1 MYNKVKGVKMSNN
14 ISTKATFYL
23 DKDLY
28 KAFKVKAALSDKK
41 ISDLMN
47 ETLRSQMSEDEQD
60 IKAIRNRAHDN
71 KESYDDFLKALETDG
86 LI

>member
-1 MYNKVKGVKMSNN
+1 MRNN

-28 KAFKVKAALSDKK
+28 KAFKIKAALSDKK

-60 IKAIRNRAHDN
+60 IRAIRNRAQDD
-71 KESYDDFLKALETDG
+71 KESYDDFLKALKGDG
-86 LI
+86 FI